1 VPFPSGDVP
10 SGMMKSPMLRLRFA
24 IGDENRLFPLTG
36 GRVRLGRGGDND
48 IVLADVSVSRNH
60 AEIRRGPDGWHIH
73 DLRSTN
79 GVEINRVPV
88 RSAPLHPG
96 DRITVGVFE
105 LEVEPVPPPPP
116 ASGPTPPANPAAGPG
131 GRDGDEAVAASE
143 IPGLANATI
152 VRPLADLTAALGLQ
166 AGAAAA
172 ASSPDAGL
180 AAPADDNAN
189 RMLSFLARL
198 ARVLLV
204 ADSVDDVLV
213 RVLDILFEALP
224 VDRGFILL
232 SDASSDLVCEAARF
246 KDRVELRP
254 SIEVPVSRTML
265 RAVMRE
271 RVALVTLDAL
281 SDQRLSGGESIR
293 LHQIRS
299 AMCTPLWS
307 GEHIIGVVQVD
318 SPFHVGAFGERE
330 VDFLAT
336 IANYAAV
343 AIERLR
349 YAAKAEFEKQ
359 VRTRLERYHSPALI
373 EEVLRQGAGG
383 TEEGIRQLRT
393 AEATVLFADLVGF
406 TAFAEDSTPEQA
418 AELLNAFLNLSV
430 EAIFAAGGTL
440 DKFIG
445 DCVMAFFGAPMPQPD
460 HAERAVRAAVDIQR
474 SLEAWNADRAA
485 QGLPGFAA
493 RVALNSGP
501 VVVGDIGSARRVDYT
516 VLGNTVNV
524 AARLEALVAQP
535 GEVVVG
541 PETHRLLAGVI
552 PTEPLGEFQLK
563 GLQQKI
569 IAHRVV
575 G

>member
-1 VPFPSGDVP
+1 
-10 SGMMKSPMLRLRFA
+10 MMKSPMLRLRFA

-79 GVEINRVPV
+79 GVEINRVAV

-105 LEVEPVPPPPP
+105 LDVESVPPPP
-116 ASGPTPPANPAAGPG
+116 AAVATPTTMPAAPG
-131 GRDGDEAVAASE
+131 RQPGEELPAASE

-166 AGAAAA
+166 AGAVVAAA
-172 ASSPDAGL
+172 GSAGAVA

-254 SIEVPVSRTML
+254 SMEVPVSRTML

-307 GEHIIGVVQVD
+307 GDHIIGVVQVD
-318 SPFHVGAFGERE
+318 SPFHVGAFGERD

-460 HAERAVRAAVDIQR
+460 HAERAVRAAVEIQR
-474 SLEAWNADRAA
+474 SLQVWNADRAA
-485 QGLPGFAA
+485 QGLPSFAA

-524 AARLEALVAQP
+524 AARLEALVARP
-535 GEVVVG
+535 GEVVIG
-541 PETHRLLAGVI
+541 PETYRLLAGVI

-569 IAHRVV
+569 IAHRVI

>member
-1 VPFPSGDVP
+1 
-10 SGMMKSPMLRLRFA
+10 MLRLRFA
-24 IGDENRLFPLTG
+24 IGGEDRLLPLTG
-36 GRVRLGRGGDND
+36 GRVRLGRGSDND
-48 IVLADVSVSRNH
+48 VVLADVSVSRNH

-79 GVEINRVPV
+79 GIEINRVSV
-88 RSAPLHPG
+88 RSAPLRPG
-96 DRITVGVFE
+96 DRITIGVFE
-105 LEVEPVPPPPP
+105 LAVESTLPPP
-116 ASGPTPPANPAAGPG
+116 ANAAASAEPSAAGAQPPG
-131 GRDGDEAVAASE
+131 KEQTGGSE
-143 IPGLANATI
+143 VSALANATI
-152 VRPLADLTAALGLQ
+152 VRPLADLATALGLQ
-166 AGAAAA
+166 GAAAPGA
-172 ASSPDAGL
+172 ARAAGTAH
-180 AAPADDNAN
+180 AAPADGDAH
-189 RMLSFLARL
+189 RMLGFLTRL

-213 RVLDILFEALP
+213 RVLDIVFEALP
-224 VDRGFILL
+224 VERAFILL
-232 SDASSDLVCEAARF
+232 SEESGDLVCEAARF
-246 KDRVELRP
+246 KDRVQLRP
-254 SIEVPVSRTML
+254 KMEVPVSRTML

-271 RVALVTLDAL
+271 RVALVTFDAL
-281 SDQRLSGGESIR
+281 ADQRLSGGESIR
-293 LHQIRS
+293 LHQIRA

-307 GEHIIGVVQVD
+307 GDRIIGVVQAD
-318 SPFHVGAFGERE
+318 SPYHVGAFGERE

-336 IANYAAV
+336 VANYAAV
-343 AIERLR
+343 AVERIR
-349 YAAKAEFEKQ
+349 YAAKAEFEKT

-383 TEEGIRQLRT
+383 DDEGIRRLRA

-406 TAFAEDSTPEQA
+406 TAFAEDSTPEHA

-460 HAERAVRAAVDIQR
+460 HAERAVRAAVEIQR
-474 SLEAWNADRAA
+474 NLQAWSAARAA

-493 RVALNSGP
+493 RVAVNSGP

-524 AARLEALVAQP
+524 AARLEAVARP
-535 GEVVVG
+535 GDVVLG
-541 PETHRLLAGVI
+541 PETHRLLGGAI
-552 PTEPLGEFQLK
+552 PTEPLGEYQLR

-569 IAHRVV
+569 LAHRVV